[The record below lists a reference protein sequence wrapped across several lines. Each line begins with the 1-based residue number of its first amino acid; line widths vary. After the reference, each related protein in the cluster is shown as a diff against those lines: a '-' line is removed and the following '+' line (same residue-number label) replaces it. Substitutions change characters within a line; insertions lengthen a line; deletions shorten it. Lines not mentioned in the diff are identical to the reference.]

1 MKTIELPTRPKIV
14 KEENDTAILEVS
26 PCYPGYGLTLGNA
39 LRRVLLSSLPGS
51 AIIAIKVQGVS
62 HEFSGI
68 PHVLEDV
75 IQIMLNFK
83 KLRLKIFAD
92 NNEPIKMTLSAK
104 GKKQVKAKDI
114 KAPSNVEIINK
125 DLLLATLTDN
135 KANLD
140 IEIEAQSGIGYSS
153 AEERE
158 KSKQEIG
165 KILLDAIF
173 TPVRRVN
180 YSVENIRVGERTDFN
195 KLILEIETDGTVTPK
210 DAFVQATEILVDHFN
225 VFVRPEKVKKEK
237 KVMASKEKMIKK
249 KKPRQPD
256 LDNLTVEDLK
266 LSARVISVL
275 REKRI
280 KGLTNLAKK
289 SEEQLLEMDGLGEK
303 AVKEIKREMGK
314 LGLLLKQ

>member
-173 TPVRRVN
+173 TPVRKVN

-195 KLILEIETDGTVTPK
+195 KLILEIETDGTVAPK

-249 KKPRQPD
+249 KKSRQPD
-256 LDNLTVEDLK
+256 LDSLTVEDLK

-303 AVKEIKREMGK
+303 AVKEIKRELGK